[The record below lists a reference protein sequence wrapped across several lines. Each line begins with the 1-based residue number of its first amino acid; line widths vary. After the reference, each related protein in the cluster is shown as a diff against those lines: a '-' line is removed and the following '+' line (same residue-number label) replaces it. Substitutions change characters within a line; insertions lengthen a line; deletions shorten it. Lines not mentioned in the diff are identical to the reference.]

1 MTCDPAFLGDV
12 PLFKLLDAAERA
24 SLAAALEAR
33 HVAQG
38 EELFRYG
45 EPGDQ
50 MFIIRRG
57 SVEIYAQDLMGQKI
71 VLETVGAG
79 GQFGELALFDGGART
94 ATAAAL
100 EECDVLSLDRED
112 LLRFLRSHPDA
123 GLDMLAIMARRIRE
137 TNARLRHMTARNVNE
152 AMEEKLTAVQ
162 RAADWVAAFSGSISF
177 LMLHVGLFAIWIGWN
192 VLLPAFDPY
201 PFGLLTMAVSLEAIV
216 LSVLVLLSQNRQAAK
231 DHIHSDIEYEV
242 NLKAELEV
250 AHLHDKVDRLGEGI
264 ASRLARLEKLLTHA
278 RAPSE

>member
-1 MTCDPAFLGDV
+1 MTCDPVFLADV
-12 PLFKLLDAAERA
+12 PLFKLLDEAERA
-24 SLAAALEAR
+24 ALAAALEAR
-33 HVAQG
+33 HVEQG
-38 EELFRYG
+38 EELFRFG
-45 EPGDQ
+45 EPGDE
-50 MFIIRRG
+50 MFIVRRG

-71 VLETVGAG
+71 VLETVAAG
-79 GQFGELALFDGGART
+79 GQFGELALFDGGTRT

-100 EECDVLSLDRED
+100 EESDVLSLNRED
-112 LLRFLRSHPDA
+112 LLSFLRTHPDA

-152 AMEEKLTAVQ
+152 AMQDKLTAVQ

-177 LMLHVGLFAIWIGWN
+177 LVLHVLLFAAWIGWN
-192 VLLPAFDPY
+192 VLLPPFDPY

-250 AHLHDKVDRLGEGI
+250 AHLHDKVDRLQEGI
-264 ASRLARLEKLLTHA
+264 ASRLVRIEKLLSRV

>member
-1 MTCDPAFLGDV
+1 MTCDPVFLADV
-12 PLFKLLDAAERA
+12 PLFKLLDEAERA
-24 SLAAALEAR
+24 ALAAALEAR
-33 HVAQG
+33 HVEQG
-38 EELFRYG
+38 EELFRFG
-45 EPGDQ
+45 EPGDE
-50 MFIIRRG
+50 MFIVRRG

-71 VLETVGAG
+71 VLETVAAG
-79 GQFGELALFDGGART
+79 GQFGELALFDGGTRT

-100 EECDVLSLDRED
+100 EESDVLSLNRED
-112 LLRFLRSHPDA
+112 LLSFLRTHPDA

-152 AMEEKLTAVQ
+152 AMQDKLTAVQ

-177 LMLHVGLFAIWIGWN
+177 LVLHVLLFAAWIGWN
-192 VLLPAFDPY
+192 VLLPPFDPY

-250 AHLHDKVDRLGEGI
+250 AHLHDKVDRLQEGI
-264 ASRLARLEKLLTHA
+264 ASRLARIEKLLSRV